1 MAKLKL
7 DASVINQVCQCLRL
21 RMKWN
26 QIAAKLGVHPGTL
39 RSWIAAGEEAKSG
52 TKRELF
58 LAIEQTKS
66 ELYED
71 YSTVVRNAILHGSE
85 TTTTK
90 IRTDAEGNTYRE
102 EVTKQTGPDAGLAM
116 KVLALMQPEQ
126 WASVQHIKIDWRE
139 PVKDLG
145 LNPSQIEAAFFKYLD
160 NNQDKIGS
168 TAIPMIPEKT
178 V

>member
-7 DASVINQVCQCLRL
+7 DHSVIEGVCQGLRF
-21 RMKWN
+21 RMKWH
-26 QIAAKLGVHPGTL
+26 QIAAKLSIHPGTL
-39 RSWIAAGEEAKSG
+39 RGWIVDGEKAKSG
-52 TKRELF
+52 IKRELF
-58 LAIEQTKS
+58 LAVERTKS

-71 YSTVVRNAILHGSE
+71 YSEVVRNAILHGHE

-90 IRTDAEGNTYRE
+90 IRKDAAGNTYTE
-102 EVTKQTGPDAGLAM
+102 EVTKRTGPNAGLAL

-126 WASVQHIKIDWRE
+126 WASVQRIKIDWRE

-145 LNPSQIEAAFFKYLD
+145 LNPLQIEAAFFKYLD

-168 TAIPMIPEKT
+168 IPIPKVTDKT